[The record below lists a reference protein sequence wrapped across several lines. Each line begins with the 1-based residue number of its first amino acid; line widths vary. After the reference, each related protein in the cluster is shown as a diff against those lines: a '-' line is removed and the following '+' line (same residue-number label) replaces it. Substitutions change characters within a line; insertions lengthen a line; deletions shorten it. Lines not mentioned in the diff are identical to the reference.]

1 MDDGTELDIQAG
13 DVHEIP
19 PGHDA
24 WVVGDE
30 AYTAVEW
37 ASSGLYGQS
46 VEERGDRTL
55 ATILF
60 TDVVDSTATLARI
73 GDDRWRRLLLDHNAR
88 LRGQLDRFRG
98 REVATTGD
106 GFMAIFD
113 GPARAVRCAASMG
126 AVVADLGLRIRA
138 GLHTGEIEIVAGN
151 ARGVAVHAAARIAAL
166 AGPDEVLLSGTTRD
180 LVEGSDLVFED
191 RGAHELK
198 GLPGERRIYALIRP

>member
-1 MDDGTELDIQAG
+1 
-13 DVHEIP
+13 
-19 PGHDA
+19 
-24 WVVGDE
+24 
-30 AYTAVEW
+30 
-37 ASSGLYGQS
+37 
-46 VEERGDRTL
+46 
-55 ATILF
+55 
-60 TDVVDSTATLARI
+60 
-73 GDDRWRRLLLDHNAR
+73 
-88 LRGQLDRFRG
+88 
-98 REVATTGD
+98 
-106 GFMAIFD
+106 
-113 GPARAVRCAASMG
+113 MG